1 MARAE
6 LEVKLID
13 YAKIR
18 DALKT
23 ADEAIA
29 ILRAVAACEPM
40 AYCPGDEMSGDW
52 YECGFC
58 EAQADAVTRYEW
70 GETKHHSSC
79 QWRQARE
86 WMAGH
91 VVVTDP
97 AGQPDK

>member
-6 LEVKLID
+6 VEVKLTD
-13 YAKIR
+13 YAEVR

-23 ADEAIA
+23 AAEAVT

-58 EAQADAVTRYEW
+58 EAQAEAVSRYEW
-70 GETKHHSSC
+70 GEVKHYALC
-79 QWRQARE
+79 QWRLARE
-86 WMAGH
+86 WVDAH
-91 VVVTDP
+91 ADE
-97 AGQPDK
+97 AER